1 VRILTVLTYY
11 YPHWT
16 GLTAYARLL
25 AEGLARRGHQVTVL
39 TSRYWSTLPR
49 EETHNGV
56 RIVRLK
62 PWFRLSRGLVMPSF
76 PAAAYRLIKEHDV
89 IQIHTP
95 LLESWLVTA
104 LARRLGK
111 KVVLTHHGDLVMPS
125 GRFDQFVQST
135 VTSLMKQALKGSEWV
150 TIHTKDYADNS
161 PFLSPFKEKLVYVLP
176 PVEMPEPIPGQVAA
190 WRRELL
196 VEDNK
201 LVGFAGRFV
210 EEKGFDFLLKSI
222 PYVVERIPEVK
233 FVYAGEVNVVYESF
247 FEKCRHW
254 VDRWSDHVIMLGLL
268 TDMQK
273 VANFYAMCDVLALP
287 SRTDCFPMVQAEAM
301 LCGTPAVATD
311 IPGLRVPVRTT
322 GMGRLVRPQDER
334 ALAEGLVDVLTNRER
349 YVRSREEIRA
359 IFDLEKTVDV
369 YEGLF
374 ESLIYRVLRQAPNS
388 NDPSQTVVR

>member
-1 VRILTVLTYY
+1 MRILTVLTYY

-25 AEGLARRGHQVTVL
+25 AKGLARRGHQVTVL

-56 RIVRLK
+56 RIVRLN

-89 IQIHTP
+89 VQIHTP

-125 GRFDQFVQST
+125 GQFDQFVQWT
-135 VTSLMKQALKGSEWV
+135 VTSLMKQALRSSAWV

-176 PVEMPEPIPGQVAA
+176 PVEIPQPIPGQVAA

-268 TDMQK
+268 TDVQK

-287 SRTDCFPMVQAEAM
+287 SRTDCFPMVQVEAM

-322 GMGRLVRPQDER
+322 GMGLLVRPQDER
-334 ALAEGLVDVLTNRER
+334 ALAEGLVEVLTNRER
-349 YVRSREEIRA
+349 YVKSREEIRA

-374 ESLIYRVLRQAPNS
+374 ESLIY
-388 NDPSQTVVR
+388 